1 MSGISFQFVAGKSV
15 NAFIEFVFA
24 QFTHDVAF
32 DYLESERPLI
42 VGDFVIV
49 DGEGRLRVERL
60 LIE

>member
-1 MSGISFQFVAGKSV
+1 M
-15 NAFIEFVFA
+15 NAFVEFVFA